1 MYITNFCD
9 LNHDLGFLEK
19 ARMASDMLDKSS
31 VEFSGRLGFSIESE
45 VRGHH
50 AGQ

>member
-9 LNHDLGFLEK
+9 PNHDLGFLEN

-31 VEFSGRLGFSIESE
+31 VEFPGCPWFL
-45 VRGHH
+45 H
-50 AGQ
+50 